1 MNYRLVISALLV
13 ISSVKGQSSR
23 DTVYVSDFVKPNTY
37 ENCVEGIQKAI
48 DVCKNRGAKVLSFEK
63 GRYDIWPENAIRKEY
78 FVSNT
83 STEQEC
89 PSKVKTIGL
98 LFDGLKDLEIAGN
111 DALLMYHGKM
121 IMMAFDQCKG
131 IKVHSL
137 TTDFERPTAS
147 EIEYIKVGTE
157 GVDVRFHRDSRYDI
171 RDGKISLIG
180 EGWRSNINHCIEWD
194 KDTHFFTYSGGW
206 NTLAGSTAK
215 EISPGIVHF
224 DTPSTFQ
231 PKEGNILTVRDIIR
245 DQVGIF
251 INETE
256 NVELKDIHISYMHGL
271 GIVSQYSTDITMNH
285 VNCIPNEERGRIL
298 ASSAD
303 FMHFSGCKGQ
313 IKINN
318 CRFEGAHDDPI
329 NIHATNLRVIA
340 KIDDKTLKL
349 RFMHGQ
355 SYGFTAFHKGDE
367 VAFIKASQMLRMDN
381 IYTVDHV
388 KKLSEREMLISFTQP
403 IPKDLEI
410 GHDCLENMT
419 YTPEVEIRNNYFT
432 RTSTRGLL
440 VTTPRKVVI
449 ENNVFEKT
457 GMSAILI
464 ESDAEGWFESGPVND
479 VLIQNNTFIDC
490 AYQGGPGNAIIALN
504 PSNSVVN
511 PNQSVHRNIRI
522 INNTFKTFDYPVLYA
537 KSTQGILFQGNR
549 IERTFTTD
557 KLSGNK
563 NVFYFNGCK
572 DVVIEGN
579 KWLGWDSLPTLNMEN
594 MNKKTLKFDFM
605 K

>member
-23 DTVYVSDFVKPNTY
+23 DTVYVSDYVKPNTY
-37 ENCVEGIQKAI
+37 ENCVEGVQKAI

-490 AYQGGPGNAIIALN
+490 AYQGDPGNAIIALN

-557 KLSGNK
+557 KLRGNK

>member
-1 MNYRLVISALLV
+1 MNYKSLLLALLIV
-13 ISSVKGQSSR
+13 SSVKGQSSR
-23 DTVYVSDFVKPNTY
+23 DTVYVSDYVKPNTY
-37 ENCVEGIQKAI
+37 ENCVEDIQKAI
-48 DVCKNRGAKVLSFEK
+48 DVCRNRGAKVLSFEK
-63 GRYDIWPENAIRKEY
+63 GRYDIWPGNAIKKEY

-83 STEQEC
+83 STEREC

-98 LFDGLKDLEIAGN
+98 LFDSLNDLEIARNG
-111 DALLMYHGKM
+111 ALLMYHGKM
-121 IMMAFDQCKG
+121 IMMALDQCKG
-131 IKVHSL
+131 IRIHSL
-137 TTDFERPTAS
+137 TTDFERPTTS

-194 KDTHFFTYSGGW
+194 KGTHFFTYSGGW

-245 DQVGIF
+245 DQVEFF
-251 INETE
+251 IKETE
-256 NVELKDIHISYMHGL
+256 NIELQDIHISYMHGL

-285 VNCIPNEERGRIL
+285 VNCAPNKGRGRLL

-303 FMHFSGCKGQ
+303 CIHFSGCKG
-313 IKINN
+313 KITIQN

-329 NIHATNLRVIA
+329 NIHATYLRIVS
-340 KIDDKTLKL
+340 KIDDKTVKL

-367 VAFIKASQMLRMDN
+367 VAFIKASRMFRMDN
-381 IYTVDHV
+381 LYVV
-388 KKLSEREMLISFTQP
+388 KDVKRLSEREMLVTFTQTLP
-403 IPKDLEI
+403 QDLEI
-410 GHDCLENMT
+410 GHDCLENIT

-432 RTSTRGLL
+432 RTSTCGVL
-440 VTTPRKVVI
+440 VTTPRTVVI

-457 GMSAILI
+457 GMSGILI
-464 ESDAEGWFESGPVND
+464 GGDAEGWFESGTVKD
-479 VLIQNNTFIDC
+479 VLIKNNTFIDC
-490 AYQGGPGNAIIALN
+490 AYQGGLGNALIAID
-504 PSNSVVN
+504 PTNSFVSSDF
-511 PNQSVHRNIRI
+511 PVHRNIRI

-537 KSTQGILFQGNR
+537 KSTQDILFQGNT
-549 IERTFTTD
+549 IERTHTID

-563 NVFYFNGCK
+563 NAFSFNGCK

-579 KWLGWDSLPTLNMEN
+579 KWLGWDGSPTLNIEN
-594 MNKKTLKFDFM
+594 MNKKTLKCDFM

>member
-23 DTVYVSDFVKPNTY
+23 DTVYVSDYVKPNTY

-340 KIDDKTLKL
+340 MIDDKTLKL

>member
-23 DTVYVSDFVKPNTY
+23 DTVYVSDYVKPNTY

>member
-23 DTVYVSDFVKPNTY
+23 DTVYVSDYVKPNTY

-572 DVVIEGN
+572 
-579 KWLGWDSLPTLNMEN
+579 K
-594 MNKKTLKFDFM
+594 
-605 K
+605 

>member
-23 DTVYVSDFVKPNTY
+23 DTVYVSDYVKPNTY
-37 ENCVEGIQKAI
+37 ENCVEGVQKAI

-557 KLSGNK
+557 KLRGNK